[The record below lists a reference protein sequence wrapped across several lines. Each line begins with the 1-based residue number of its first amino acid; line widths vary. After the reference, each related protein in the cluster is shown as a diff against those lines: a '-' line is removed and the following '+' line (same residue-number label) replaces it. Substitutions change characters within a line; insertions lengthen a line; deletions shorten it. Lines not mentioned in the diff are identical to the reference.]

1 MIPKYHNHVNSLFLE
16 IISLTAGL
24 DITLG
29 VPRIKEIINASKLIS
44 TPIVSA
50 PLEEDE
56 DIEHAR
62 RVKGRVEKTTLGEVC
77 QLSLLFLNQRF

>member
-1 MIPKYHNHVNSLFLE
+1 MYLNRFFYK
-16 IISLTAGL
+16 

-50 PLEEDE
+50 PLENDE
-56 DIEHAR
+56 DIEYAR
-62 RVKGRVEKTTLGEVC
+62 RVKGRVEKTMLGEVR
-77 QLSLLFLNQRF
+77 LSKL